1 MLPRSDNG
9 VVDPWLSVY
18 GTQNVRVVDM
28 SISPIHVASH
38 TQSVACESASLSL
51 SPASSVTVTD
61 LDYLDSLF

>member
-18 GTQNVRVVDM
+18 GTENVRVVDM

-38 TQSVACESASLSL
+38 TQSVAC
-51 SPASSVTVTD
+51 
-61 LDYLDSLF
+61 